1 MCAGFER
8 QRLGLTTSG
17 CPALHPAHPGP
28 AQHLTGGGAAA
39 YGLSCCQSNMGE
51 LDGTWHLLIVPNK
64 QMWWMGEMSEE
75 AVLGSSGCCLLS
87 RTRAGPAALGTAEL
101 GRGTENAAG
110 RQAGRLNPI
119 LS

>member
-1 MCAGFER
+1 MR
-8 QRLGLTTSG
+8 
-17 CPALHPAHPGP
+17 
-28 AQHLTGGGAAA
+28 
-39 YGLSCCQSNMGE
+39 
-51 LDGTWHLLIVPNK
+51 
-64 QMWWMGEMSEE
+64 WMGEMSEE

-87 RTRAGPAALGTAEL
+87 RTHAGPAALGTAEL